1 MSKNVKQITSQ
12 AATANITGTSVDTG
26 ELTYRTG
33 NVGIQAIGTSLSTA
47 DSTVTFEVS
56 NDGTNWS
63 TLLDSGSTFTITMAS
78 GSSNQYAI
86 LTNMAMS
93 YLRPVYTKNTN
104 AAGTIEVILNYL

>member
-12 AATANITGTSVDTG
+12 AATSNITGTSVNTG
-26 ELTYRTG
+26 EITYRTG
-33 NVGIQAIGTSLSTA
+33 NVGIQAIGVGLSTA
-47 DSTVTFEVS
+47 DSTVTFETS
-56 NDGTNWS
+56 NDEINWS

-93 YLRPVYTKNTN
+93 FLRPVYTKNTN
-104 AAGTIEVILNYL
+104 ATGTIEVIVNYL